1 MAAIDWFEG
10 ILAEGERIEKIK
22 QNLALLDSRISPH
35 GQGFEPT
42 GHGGGSSDRMLAH
55 AILSAKL
62 GELKAQLPEL
72 ERKHE
77 AKLER
82 ATDVLYGK
90 SGRGGLARVSKRR
103 GATFLEEA
111 DMLCLHYLQGE
122 SWASIA
128 RRYEPDTSNLT
139 VWCQRRVR
147 LACRQID
154 RIGMDELADS

>member
-10 ILAEGERIEKIK
+10 ILAEGERIERIK
-22 QNLALLDSRISPH
+22 QNLALLDSSISPH

-42 GHGGGSSDRMLAH
+42 GHGGGNSDRMLAH

-72 ERKHE
+72 ERKYE

-90 SGRGGLARVSKRR
+90 SGRGGIAKVM
-103 GATFLEEA
+103 GTDDA
-111 DMLCLHYLQGE
+111 DMLCFHYCQGE

-128 RRYEPDTSNLT
+128 RRFEPETSNLT
-139 VWCQRRVR
+139 VWCQRRAKLV
-147 LACRQID
+147 CRTID
-154 RIGMDELADS
+154 RIGMDALADS

>member
-90 SGRGGLARVSKRR
+90 SGRGGIAKVM
-103 GATFLEEA
+103 GTDDA
-111 DMLCLHYLQGE
+111 DMLCFHYCQGE

-128 RRYEPDTSNLT
+128 RRFEPETSNLT
-139 VWCQRRVR
+139 VWCQRRAKLV
-147 LACRQID
+147 CRTID
-154 RIGMDELADS
+154 RIGMDALADS

>member
-1 MAAIDWFEG
+1 MAALDWFEG

-22 QNLALLDSRISPH
+22 QNLALLDSSISPH

-90 SGRGGLARVSKRR
+90 SGRGGIAKVM
-103 GATFLEEA
+103 GTDDA
-111 DMLCLHYLQGE
+111 DMLCFHYCQGE

-128 RRYEPDTSNLT
+128 RRFEPETSNLT
-139 VWCQRRVR
+139 VWCQRRAKLV
-147 LACRQID
+147 CRTID
-154 RIGMDELADS
+154 RIGMDALADS

>member
-10 ILAEGERIEKIK
+10 ILAEGERIERIK
-22 QNLALLDSRISPH
+22 QNLALLDSSISPH

-42 GHGGGSSDRMLAH
+42 GHGGGNSDRMLAH

-90 SGRGGLARVSKRR
+90 SGRGGIAKVM
-103 GATFLEEA
+103 GTDDA
-111 DMLCLHYLQGE
+111 DMLCFHYCQGE

-128 RRYEPDTSNLT
+128 RRFEPETSNLT
-139 VWCQRRVR
+139 VWCQRRAKLV
-147 LACRQID
+147 CRTID
-154 RIGMDELADS
+154 RIGMDALADS